1 MKKRTPLVS
10 CIIPT
15 YNREKFLPI
24 SIGSVL
30 KQTYKNWELIIV
42 DDRSTDGTKKL
53 IEKYMK
59 KDKRI
64 KYVKNIHKQGP
75 SGARN
80 QGIELAKGKYIAF
93 LDSDDEWMSF
103 HLEEMIYYLEKYPD
117 RIDLMTANVIR
128 KNYFSKK
135 VYNFDKLKMVGYNF
149 TKIENSFLFNKD
161 KLFNTSLRK
170 RIITTQTIVCKKN
183 ILKKINFH
191 EKLLAAT
198 DCLFVRELAYHKIK
212 IAHLQ
217 KYHVIYWAHDEN
229 ITNCGGKKSIKDQI
243 KTNLEFEKYH
253 NIMKN
258 IFNLNWSQKR
268 LINKSLS
275 NLNFWQIGY
284 SGYLQLNDYKN
295 AKKYFIKGLLL
306 DKFNFKMWKTYI
318 KRIILRK

>member
-117 RIDLMTANVIR
+117 RIDLINASR
-128 KNYFSKK
+128 
-135 VYNFDKLKMVGYNF
+135 
-149 TKIENSFLFNKD
+149 
-161 KLFNTSLRK
+161 R
-170 RIITTQTIVCKKN
+170 
-183 ILKKINFH
+183 KINFKTKKIIKN
-191 EKLLAAT
+191 EMINISEYPKYKLENAYILKG
-198 DCLFVRELAYHKIK
+198 DLFNISFKKRV
-212 IAHLQ
+212 
-217 KYHVIYWAHDEN
+217 
-229 ITNCGGKKSIKDQI
+229 ITNCTMVAKKEIIEKIRFEESLYMNEDSFFIKEILYNKFRVGFLPKYNLNYYIHNNHISNCNNKAKHSKIILLGKRQ
-243 KTNLEFEKYH
+243 EKYFLMCLDKFKL
-253 NIMKN
+253 NKQQQQI
-258 IFNLNWSQKR
+258 IYRNLAD
-268 LINKSLS
+268 LY
-275 NLNFWQIGY
+275 FWNIGY
-284 SGYLQLNDYKN
+284 NGYLQLKDYKN
-295 AKKYFIKGLLL
+295 AKKYFIKGLRLNP
-306 DKFNFKMWKTYI
+306 FNFNFWKTYI